1 MEHDAPSAVFRG
13 GKIMGFI
20 DNIKSAFAQTPAVP
34 SVKYGTTKEWFL
46 SDAGRKALCETK
58 TTVELT
64 DYTYHYLKSIIANK
78 KLLDDEDLYRLAF
91 VFADSIVN
99 SNQSYAG
106 KESLLNENEHPF
118 IAYFRKL
125 KRSLSSKNLCYEMLF
140 ILFGAIDPFDS
151 AEWIYDNSRRGYSD
165 EEYQAFAEEKGINFE
180 ELLQRD
186 YIGKEDVRFIMSEII
201 WLVGKDEF
209 LGIVG

>member
-1 MEHDAPSAVFRG
+1 
-13 GKIMGFI
+13 MGFI
-20 DNIKSAFAQTPAVP
+20 DNIKSAFAQAPAVP

-46 SDAGRKALCETK
+46 SDAGRKALDETK

-78 KLLDDEDLYRLAF
+78 KLLEDEDLYRLAF

-106 KESLLNENEHPF
+106 KESLLNGNAHPF
-118 IAYFRKL
+118 IAYFQKL
-125 KRSLSSKNLCYEMLF
+125 KRSLSPKNLCYEMLF
-140 ILFGAIDPFDS
+140 ILFGVVDPFNS
-151 AEWIYDNSRRGYSD
+151 AEWIYDNSRSGYSD
-165 EEYQAFAEEKGINFE
+165 EEYHAFAEEKGMNFE
-180 ELLQRD
+180 ELLQKD
-186 YIGKEDVRFIMSEII
+186 YIGKEDVRFIMCEII

>member
-1 MEHDAPSAVFRG
+1 
-13 GKIMGFI
+13 MGFI

-46 SDAGRKALCETK
+46 SDAGRKALYETK

-64 DYTYHYLKSIIANK
+64 DYTYYYLKSIIANK

-106 KESLLNENEHPF
+106 KESLLNENAHPF
-118 IAYFRKL
+118 IAYFQKL
-125 KRSLSSKNLCYEMLF
+125 KRSLSPKNLCYEMLF
-140 ILFGAIDPFDS
+140 ILFGVV
-151 AEWIYDNSRRGYSD
+151 
-165 EEYQAFAEEKGINFE
+165 FATG
-180 ELLQRD
+180 
-186 YIGKEDVRFIMSEII
+186 
-201 WLVGKDEF
+201 
-209 LGIVG
+209 

>member
-1 MEHDAPSAVFRG
+1 
-13 GKIMGFI
+13 MGFI
-20 DNIKSAFAQTPAVP
+20 DNIKSAFTQTQVVSPT
-34 SVKYGTTKEWFL
+34 KYGTTKEWFL
-46 SDAGRKALCETK
+46 SDAGRKALDGTK

-64 DYTYHYLKSIIANK
+64 DYSYYYLKSIIANK

-106 KESLLNENEHPF
+106 KESLLNENVHPF
-118 IAYFRKL
+118 IAYFQKL
-125 KRSLSSKNLCYEMLF
+125 KRSLSPKNLCYEMLF
-140 ILFGAIDPFDS
+140 ILFGAIDPFNS
-151 AEWIYDNSRRGYSD
+151 AEWIYDNSRSGYSD
-165 EEYQAFAEEKGINFE
+165 EEYQSFAEEKGINFE
-180 ELLQRD
+180 ELLQKD
-186 YIGKEDVRFIMSEII
+186 YIGKEDVRFIMCEII

>member
-1 MEHDAPSAVFRG
+1 
-13 GKIMGFI
+13 MGFI
-20 DNIKSAFAQTPAVP
+20 DNIKSAFAQTSEVP

-46 SDAGRKALCETK
+46 SDAGRKSLGETK

-106 KESLLNENEHPF
+106 KESLLNENVHPF
-118 IAYFRKL
+118 IAYFQKL
-125 KRSLSSKNLCYEMLF
+125 KRSLSPKNLCYEMLF
-140 ILFGAIDPFDS
+140 ILFGAVDPFNS
-151 AEWIYDNSRRGYSD
+151 AEWIYDNSRSGYSE
-165 EEYQAFAEEKGINFE
+165 EEYQSFAEEKGINFE
-180 ELLQRD
+180 ELLQKD
-186 YIGKEDVRFIMSEII
+186 YVGKEDVRFIMCEII

>member
-1 MEHDAPSAVFRG
+1 
-13 GKIMGFI
+13 MGFV
-20 DNIKSAFAQTPAVP
+20 DNIKSAFTQTQIVPPA
-34 SVKYGTTKEWFL
+34 KYGTTKEWFL
-46 SDAGRKALCETK
+46 SDAGRKALDGTK

-64 DYTYHYLKSIIANK
+64 DYTYYYLKSIIANK

-106 KESLLNENEHPF
+106 KESLLNENVHPF
-118 IAYFRKL
+118 IAYFQKL
-125 KRSLSSKNLCYEMLF
+125 KRSLSPKNLCYEMLF
-140 ILFGAIDPFDS
+140 ILFGAIDPFNS
-151 AEWIYDNSRRGYSD
+151 AEWIYDNSRSGYSD
-165 EEYQAFAEEKGINFE
+165 EEYQSFAEEKDINFE
-180 ELLQRD
+180 ELLQKD
-186 YIGKEDVRFIMSEII
+186 YIGKEDVRFIMCEII

>member
-1 MEHDAPSAVFRG
+1 
-13 GKIMGFI
+13 MGFV
-20 DNIKSAFAQTPAVP
+20 DNIKSAFTQTQIVPPA
-34 SVKYGTTKEWFL
+34 KYGTTKEWFL
-46 SDAGRKALCETK
+46 SDAGRKALDGTK

-64 DYTYHYLKSIIANK
+64 DYTYYYLKSIIANK

-106 KESLLNENEHPF
+106 KESLLNENVHPF
-118 IAYFRKL
+118 IAYFQKL
-125 KRSLSSKNLCYEMLF
+125 KRSLSPKNLCYEMLF
-140 ILFGAIDPFDS
+140 ILFGAIDPFNS
-151 AEWIYDNSRRGYSD
+151 AEWIYDNSRSGYSE

-180 ELLQRD
+180 ELLQKD
-186 YIGKEDVRFIMSEII
+186 YIGKEDVRFIMCEII
-201 WLVGKDEF
+201 WLVGKEEF

>member
-1 MEHDAPSAVFRG
+1 
-13 GKIMGFI
+13 MGFI

-46 SDAGRKALCETK
+46 SDVGRKALCETK

-78 KLLDDEDLYRLAF
+78 KLLEDEDLYRLAF

-106 KESLLNENEHPF
+106 KESLLNENEQAIRDDIHNKF
-118 IAYFRKL
+118 LLFLYRSFLLVRQSHCRYRKIEL
-125 KRSLSSKNLCYEMLF
+125 
-140 ILFGAIDPFDS
+140 
-151 AEWIYDNSRRGYSD
+151 
-165 EEYQAFAEEKGINFE
+165 QAH
-180 ELLQRD
+180 
-186 YIGKEDVRFIMSEII
+186 
-201 WLVGKDEF
+201 
-209 LGIVG
+209 